1 MAFQTKK
8 PPVPPAFVLIGGILA
23 VSTASLFIRYAQQEA
38 PSIVIAAWRLSI
50 ASLVLAPLALLRC
63 SSEIRGLNL
72 RQIGLLALSG
82 VLLALHFA
90 SWITSL
96 EYTSVASSVVLVTT
110 TPLWVGLFS
119 PLILRERLARF
130 VQIGLLVAMVG
141 GVIVGLSE
149 ACDFTGRLVCERIDV
164 TLQSRALT
172 GNGLA
177 LIGAICGAGYLLV
190 GRWLRSSLSLL
201 AYITMVYG
209 TAAVALL
216 MGVLLSGS
224 TLTGYPS
231 QTYLWFAALA
241 FIPQL
246 VGHSSFNWS
255 LKYLPAAFV
264 SVTLLAEPVGSILLA
279 FMFLT
284 ETPGIL
290 EMAGG
295 ILILA
300 GIYISSRSAPVGE
313 VKK

>member
-1 MAFQTKK
+1 MIFQTKK
-8 PPVPPAFVLIGGILA
+8 PPVPPAFVLLGGILA

-38 PSIVIAAWRLSI
+38 PSIVIAAWRLGI
-50 ASLVLAPLALLRC
+50 ASLVLAPLAWMRC
-63 SSEIRGLNL
+63 SSEIRSLNL
-72 RQIGLLALSG
+72 RQIGLLVLSG

-96 EYTSVASSVVLVTT
+96 EYTTVASSVVLVTT
-110 TPLWVGLFS
+110 TPLWVGLLS
-119 PLILRERLARF
+119 PLILRERLTRF

-141 GVIVGLSE
+141 GIIVGLSE
-149 ACDFTGRLVCERIDV
+149 ACDFTGRFICEPIDV

-177 LIGAICGAGYLLV
+177 LIGAFCAAGYLLV

-209 TAAVALL
+209 TAAVVLL
-216 MGVLLSGS
+216 LGVFLSGS
-224 TLTGYPS
+224 TLIGYPS

-246 VGHSSFNWS
+246 LGHSSFNWS

-290 EMAGG
+290 ELAGG

-313 VKK
+313 IKK